1 MTKIYGYGVREKLA
15 NYASALEGCGAECVF
30 SLDGEEALDQLCPHC
45 RQEAEAGRCP
55 VCGRAAGQTDHGTN
69 PAFDWARFTA
79 LKEETET

>member
-1 MTKIYGYGVREKLA
+1 MQWGG
-15 NYASALEGCGAECVF
+15 G
-30 SLDGEEALDQLCPHC
+30 LDQLCPHC
-45 RQEAEAGRCP
+45 RQEAEAGRCA